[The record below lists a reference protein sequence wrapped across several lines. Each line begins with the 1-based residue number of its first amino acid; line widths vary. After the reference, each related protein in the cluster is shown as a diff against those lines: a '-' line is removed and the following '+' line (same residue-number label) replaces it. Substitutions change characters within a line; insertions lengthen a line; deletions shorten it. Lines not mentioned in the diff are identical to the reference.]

1 MAKRNA
7 AEALLSD
14 LGYATTPSKSP
25 QIVEKEEQSP
35 VQTDKNR
42 KVTFVEEKH
51 ENQQT
56 QNVGGSGGRQLV
68 PGVLLVTEPN
78 VSFAK
83 PKPEPVEAPK
93 QVQPAP
99 LKNPPPGVRS
109 KDQLMYLAQL
119 MNIQVIS
126 EQQSV
131 KGLWVVLFRFRYIS
145 LIFQKLIT
153 RCT

>member
-14 LGYATTPSKSP
+14 LGYASTPSKSP
-25 QIVEKEEQSP
+25 QILEKEEQSP
-35 VQTDKNR
+35 VQNDKNR

-51 ENQQT
+51 ENQQI

-68 PGVLLVTEPN
+68 PGVLLVTEQN
-78 VSFAK
+78 VGFAK
-83 PKPEPVEAPK
+83 PKPETVEAPK

-99 LKNPPPGVRS
+99 LKNPPSGVRS

-119 MNIQVIS
+119 MNIQVIL
-126 EQQSV
+126 EHQRAC
-131 KGLWVVLFRFRYIS
+131 LWGVSLFCLVTGTF
-145 LIFQKLIT
+145 F
-153 RCT
+153 